1 MQYVYTVTA
10 KGRGRGN
17 TAPYFPMTT
26 LQINV
31 TNMDFPTQ
39 CNHCER
45 VFDARGEACETINQ
59 YRGGRSLRLLWICA
73 DCSDGCSVEELAEY
87 FELPVE
93 HVLKE
98 LGLE

>member
-10 KGRGRGN
+10 KGRGRDN
-17 TAPYFPMTT
+17 TTPCFPMTT

-39 CNHCER
+39 CDHCER
-45 VFDARGEACETINQ
+45 VFDARGEPCETINQ
-59 YRGGRSLRLLWICA
+59 FLSGERLWICA
-73 DCSDGCSVEELAEY
+73 DCSGRYSVEELAKY

>member
-1 MQYVYTVTA
+1 MTTA

-17 TAPYFPMTT
+17 TTPYFPMTT

-59 YRGGRSLRLLWICA
+59 FWICA